1 LGQDYEKLSG
11 VTDEELRKV
20 YESIPKNYDR
30 ANRFIS
36 FGMDVKWRAEL
47 VKSVLDLEKNPRSVL
62 DVASG
67 KGETTYVFQRLGLRA
82 FYVLTDYSENM
93 LLNALVEDDRVL
105 ASFDHLPFRDDSFD
119 VVISTFALHAADD
132 YESVIKEMARVARK
146 VVGVIAM
153 GKPKN
158 RALQAYLSFYLRSLM
173 PKIACLA
180 GAKPSDY
187 RMIYEIYARKDKT
200 NDYYIS
206 IAEKYLKLVKVE
218 ERALRLFY
226 AFVGIKEKS

>member
-1 LGQDYEKLSG
+1 
-11 VTDEELRKV
+11 
-20 YESIPKNYDR
+20 
-30 ANRFIS
+30 
-36 FGMDVKWRAEL
+36 
-47 VKSVLDLEKNPRSVL
+47 
-62 DVASG
+62 
-67 KGETTYVFQRLGLRA
+67 
-82 FYVLTDYSENM
+82 
-93 LLNALVEDDRVL
+93 
-105 ASFDHLPFRDDSFD
+105 
-119 VVISTFALHAADD
+119 
-132 YESVIKEMARVARK
+132 
-146 VVGVIAM
+146 
-153 GKPKN
+153 
-158 RALQAYLSFYLRSLM
+158 M

>member
-1 LGQDYEKLSG
+1 
-11 VTDEELRKV
+11 
-20 YESIPKNYDR
+20 
-30 ANRFIS
+30 
-36 FGMDVKWRAEL
+36 MDVKWRAEL

-105 ASFDHLPFRDDSFD
+105 ASFDHLPFRDCSFD

-173 PKIACLA
+173 PKIA
-180 GAKPSDY
+180 

-226 AFVGIKEKS
+226 AFVGVKERA